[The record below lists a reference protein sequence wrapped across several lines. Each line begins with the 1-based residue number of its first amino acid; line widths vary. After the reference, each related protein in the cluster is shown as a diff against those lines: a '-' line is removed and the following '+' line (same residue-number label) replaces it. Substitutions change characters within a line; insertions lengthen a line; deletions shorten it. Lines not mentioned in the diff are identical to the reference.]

1 MTQLGQYPPA
11 GHVVVHISDTH
22 LLADGR
28 KLYGSVPVEQ
38 RLADALRRLEAG
50 PIDPDALV
58 FTGDLADLGEPDAY
72 LRLRAAV
79 EPVAER
85 LDAQL
90 IWVMGNH
97 DERAP
102 YSSLLFDE
110 EPTDKPQDRVYDVRG
125 LRIISLDTT
134 VPGYHHGEI
143 TAEQLDWLR
152 GVLAQ
157 PAPHGTLLAV
167 HHPPVPTP
175 LEVMAVLE
183 LHDQPALAEVIAG
196 TDVRGI
202 LGGHLHYSTHSTFAG
217 VPVSVAAATCY
228 TLDLA
233 ADAQRLLSGV
243 DGGQSFDFVHV
254 YDDRIVSSTVPVG
267 SFPEATGFAATYRPM
282 IDAMPAAERLENL
295 SSKNS
300 PLNLNEAAANDD

>member
-22 LLADGR
+22 LLGEGR

-72 LRLRAAV
+72 VRLRAAV

-85 LDAQL
+85 LEAQL

-102 YSSLLFDE
+102 YASLLFDE

-125 LRIISLDTT
+125 LRIIS
-134 VPGYHHGEI
+134 V
-143 TAEQLDWLR
+143 
-152 GVLAQ
+152 
-157 PAPHGTLLAV
+157 APS
-167 HHPPVPTP
+167 
-175 LEVMAVLE
+175 
-183 LHDQPALAEVIAG
+183 
-196 TDVRGI
+196 
-202 LGGHLHYSTHSTFAG
+202 LGGRVEMLIDEKSAEMSYSLVRQISLSTRDSD
-217 VPVSVAAATCY
+217 P
-228 TLDLA
+228 
-233 ADAQRLLSGV
+233 
-243 DGGQSFDFVHV
+243 
-254 YDDRIVSSTVPVG
+254 
-267 SFPEATGFAATYRPM
+267 
-282 IDAMPAAERLENL
+282 
-295 SSKNS
+295 
-300 PLNLNEAAANDD
+300 